1 MWLLGPCQ
9 IEILISKYS
18 TNFNNK
24 QMKKFILSI
33 LAVSLLVFSCSNDD
47 DGDVLLPLG
56 DYENGILVSGEGG
69 PSSVSFISNDYAT
82 TQNEIYFNVNNE
94 NLGVYL
100 QSIGFN
106 DELAYIITDNTNS
119 ITVVNRYTFEKV
131 GEIATGLLTPR
142 YITFLNGKGYVT
154 NWGDGSDS
162 TDDFIAIIDL
172 STNLIEDTIS
182 VGEGPEFIL
191 GKSDKLYVSHK
202 GGYNV
207 NNVISVVNTTNNTI
221 DEVTVNDVPD
231 EMAFDTNG
239 NLVVLSSGANQFW
252 LTPPIETLAS
262 ITRINTNDNSVMVNL
277 EFSNGEHPGL
287 MAYSAGT
294 TFYVLNNKLYGLED
308 TSAVL
313 PTTSVLDF
321 TVDYAYG
328 MTVKD
333 NMFYVTDASFT
344 GQSKFLIYDLSTS
357 TEIKS
362 FDVGIGASKSL
373 F

>member
-1 MWLLGPCQ
+1 
-9 IEILISKYS
+9 
-18 TNFNNK
+18 
-24 QMKKFILSI
+24 MKKIILSI

-69 PSSVSFISNDYAT
+69 PSSVSFISNDYT
-82 TQNEIYFNVNNE
+82 STQNEIYFNVNNE

-106 DELAYIITDNTNS
+106 DELAYIITDNANS

-131 GEIATGLLTPR
+131 DEITTGLLTPR
-142 YITFLNGKGYVT
+142 YITFLNGKGYVS
-154 NWGDGSDS
+154 NWGDGFDA

-172 STNLIEDTIS
+172 STHLVEDTIP

-191 GKSDKLYVSHK
+191 GKSDKLYISHK

-207 NNVISVVNTTNNTI
+207 NNVISVVSTTNNTI

-287 MAYSAGT
+287 MTYSAGT

-308 TSAVL
+308 TSTAL

-344 GQSKFLIYDLSTS
+344 GQSKFLVYDLGTS
-357 TEIKS
+357 TKIKS
-362 FDVGIGASKSL
+362 FDVGIGASKIY
-373 F
+373 FN